1 MRDNYQI
8 CLYSVALLR
17 LTVQELLINLSHK
30 LFTNG
35 YHQWRFCV
43 PVRVGLKLIVTLHG
57 VVVGLNGG
65 FVQIAQLGANCLSGV
80 ECQAWYEK
88 PQP

>member
-1 MRDNYQI
+1 MAFSRV
-8 CLYSVALLR
+8 CKGW
-17 LTVQELLINLSHK
+17 TQE
-30 LFTNG
+30 
-35 YHQWRFCV
+35 
-43 PVRVGLKLIVTLHG
+43 IVTLHG

-65 FVQIAQLGANCLSGV
+65 FVQIAQLEANCLSGV